1 MWGNEKKEENAMA
14 ESSAASVAEFNN
26 ALFCYGWNFGFNGL
40 QGREHSGN
48 FVPVSIVLHY
58 VEYSFQ

>member
-1 MWGNEKKEENAMA
+1 MA